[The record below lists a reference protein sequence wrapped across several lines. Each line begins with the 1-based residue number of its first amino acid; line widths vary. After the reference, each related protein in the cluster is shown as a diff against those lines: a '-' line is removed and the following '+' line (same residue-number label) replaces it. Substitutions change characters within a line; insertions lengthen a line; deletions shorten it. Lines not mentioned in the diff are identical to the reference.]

1 MIVQGGDLVVG
12 KLGEDNTAGIVVK
25 AAELPKGSR
34 DTCLQGIF
42 SVKFSTTPD
51 KLFTWV
57 VTRNQQGVG
66 LSFDYMPNEYNFE
79 PYLNAITRK
88 EEVIWK
94 EEV

>member
-25 AAELPKGSR
+25 AAELPRGPE
-34 DTCLQGIF
+34 DTCLQSVF

-57 VTRNQQGVG
+57 VYRDRQGVG
-66 LSFDYMPNEYNFE
+66 LSFYYMPNDHNFE
-79 PYLNAITRK
+79 PYLSAITRK

-94 EEV
+94 ED